1 MKKDDKSKTPSSGLF
16 LGSEPV
22 DEVRDNRVVAADKG
36 VLRDG
41 DTGDDDSVDT
51 EDSDGDGTD
60 AADAD
65 ADDSKDADGKD

>member
-1 MKKDDKSKTPSSGLF
+1 MKKDDKSTIPSSGLF

-65 ADDSKDADGKD
+65 ADDSKEADGKD

>member
-1 MKKDDKSKTPSSGLF
+1 MKKDDKSKIPSSGLF

-22 DEVRDNRVVAADKG
+22 GDVRDHRVVAADKG

-41 DTGDDDSVDT
+41 DSGDDDSVDAD
-51 EDSDGDGTD
+51 ESDSDGTD